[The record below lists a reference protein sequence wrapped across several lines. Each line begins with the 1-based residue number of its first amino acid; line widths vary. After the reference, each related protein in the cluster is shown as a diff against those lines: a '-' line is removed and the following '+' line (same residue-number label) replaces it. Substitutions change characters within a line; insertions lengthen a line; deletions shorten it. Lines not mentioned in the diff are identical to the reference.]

1 MKLKIIMKIDD
12 EEYHINVAKN
22 FSIEVKEVEMKMR
35 KLNWRLRLFERY
47 RRSGKTTYGI
57 NHNTPGCFGGDYMQF
72 EECKV
77 CPFRRGCCDTQN
89 M

>member
-1 MKLKIIMKIDD
+1 MSK
-12 EEYHINVAKN
+12 
-22 FSIEVKEVEMKMR
+22 VK
-35 KLNWRLRLFERY
+35 NWRLRLFERY
-47 RRSGKTTYGI
+47 MRSGKTTYGVGKD
-57 NHNTPGCFGGDYMQF
+57 TPGCFGGDYSQF